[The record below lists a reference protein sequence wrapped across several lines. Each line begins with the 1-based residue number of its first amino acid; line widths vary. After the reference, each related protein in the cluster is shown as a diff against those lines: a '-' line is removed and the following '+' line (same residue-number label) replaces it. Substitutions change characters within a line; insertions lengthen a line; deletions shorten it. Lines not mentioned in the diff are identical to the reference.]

1 MIAMTISVWRGLN
14 ALEGSPLRVNVQ
26 LNEKCLRQGIF
37 ALQSSESRHD
47 KLQ

>member
-1 MIAMTISVWRGLN
+1 MIAMTTSVCRSLK
-14 ALEGSPLRVNVQ
+14 ALKGCPLRVNVQ

-37 ALQSSESRHD
+37 ALQSSESRHN